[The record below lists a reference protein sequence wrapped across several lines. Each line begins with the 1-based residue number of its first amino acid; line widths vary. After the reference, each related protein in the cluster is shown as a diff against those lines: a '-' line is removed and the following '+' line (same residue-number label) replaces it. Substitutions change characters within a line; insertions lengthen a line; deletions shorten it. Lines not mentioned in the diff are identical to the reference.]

1 MLLNALGG
9 GQLDLNY
16 RLPLVDLPWWLWWQQ
31 IAAGQGRIKM
41 LASPHLGPGV
51 PVMWLIFF

>member
-16 RLPLVDLPWWLWWQQ
+16 RLPLVAVV
-31 IAAGQGRIKM
+31 AANSCRAGED
-41 LASPHLGPGV
+41 
-51 PVMWLIFF
+51 